1 MKPASRSFWLET
13 LPELGKFRIT
23 IAVSF
28 TTITGFI
35 LATGGLSLT
44 VVLPTLGLF
53 ILACGSSA
61 LNHYQEAA
69 TDAIMERTRNR
80 PIPSGRI
87 SLSGALIVGMIW
99 VLTGSVILYLSAGF
113 VALQLGLL
121 ALLWYNGVYTPL
133 KKRTAFAVIPGSLI
147 GAIPP
152 AVGWVAGGGAVSDPR
167 IILVAF
173 FFFIWQVPHFWLLL
187 LKYGS
192 EYENAGLP
200 SVTRFYSDSQIRRMT
215 FIWTSGTIATALMIP
230 LFGLITSWVPLV
242 LLLLGCL
249 WLFFAFVGLLK
260 PAGTTLNPGTY
271 FLKINLFAV
280 LVMVSLI
287 MDQFI

>member
-1 MKPASRSFWLET
+1 MKIASRSFWFDT

-28 TTITGFI
+28 TTVTGFI
-35 LATGGLSLT
+35 LATGGLSLS
-44 VVLPTLGLF
+44 VILPTLGIF
-53 ILACGSSA
+53 VLACGSSA

-87 SLSGALIVGMIW
+87 GMTGALITGLIW
-99 VLTGSVILYLSAGF
+99 VVSGSVILYLSAGF

-121 ALLWYNGVYTPL
+121 ALLWYNGIYTPL

-167 IILVAF
+167 IVLVAF

-187 LKYGS
+187 LKYGR
-192 EYENAGLP
+192 EYEHAGLP
-200 SVTRFYSDSQIRRMT
+200 SVTRFYTDSQIRRMT
-215 FIWTSGTIATALMIP
+215 FIWTAGTIVTALMIP
-230 LFGLITSWVPLV
+230 LFGLVTSWIPLV
-242 LLLLGCL
+242 LLLIACL
-249 WLFFAFVGLLK
+249 WLFFAFVGLLR
-260 PAGTTLNPGTY
+260 PSGPVLNPGVY

-287 MDQFI
+287 MDRFI